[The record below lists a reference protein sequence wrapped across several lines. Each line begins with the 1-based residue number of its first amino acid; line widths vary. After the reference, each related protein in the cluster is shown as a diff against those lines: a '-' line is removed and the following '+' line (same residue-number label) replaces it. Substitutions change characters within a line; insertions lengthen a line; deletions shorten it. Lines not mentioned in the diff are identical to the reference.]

1 MIELRGNY
9 FDGKTSRAYAVT
21 ATLEDMTIAIKGKDI
36 NISDISLDACE
47 IPPGLGRTM
56 RSIVLPGGA
65 RLETDDL
72 DGIRIVEKGLG
83 KNSGMHIVNLLESNW
98 RLVVAC
104 FAGLIMSTWLF
115 IAYAIPFIADKA
127 AASIPLIVTEKIS
140 DHTLEVLDEH
150 FFKESSLDEAVA
162 ESLRESFKTLVT
174 GKDDAF
180 NFRLEFRSGKG
191 MMGANAFALPSGMI
205 LMTDQLV
212 ELSEKR
218 EELLGI
224 LYHEITHV
232 KKRHGMRSVLQ
243 NAGVFLLVSALAGD
257 IASITS
263 VASTFPTMLA
273 QTGYLRD
280 FEREADRE
288 AGLYM
293 IEQGWG
299 TKPLEEILGRITGGG
314 LDIPGTSYLST
325 HPGTEERLKRLR
337 ALKTGEGI
345 N

>member
-9 FDGKTSRAYAVT
+9 FDGKTSQAYPVT
-21 ATLEDMTIAIKGKDI
+21 AILDKMAIAIKGKEID
-36 NISDISLDACE
+36 ISDISLDACE
-47 IPPGLGRTM
+47 IPPGLGRTR
-56 RSIVLPGGA
+56 RSIIFPDGA

-72 DGIRIVEKGLG
+72 AGIRSVEKDFG
-83 KNSGMHIVNLLESNW
+83 KNSGMHIVNLLESSW
-98 RLVVAC
+98 RLVAAC
-104 FAGLIMSTWLF
+104 FAGLIFSTWLF
-115 IAYAIPFIADKA
+115 ITYGIPFIADKA
-127 AASIPLIVTEKIS
+127 AASIPFMVTEKIS
-140 DHTLEVLDEH
+140 NHTLEVLDEH
-150 FFKESSLDEAVA
+150 FFKESTLDEEVA
-162 ESLRESFKTLVT
+162 ESLREAFKALVA

-180 NFRLEFRSGKG
+180 KFRLEFRSGKG
-191 MMGANAFALPSGMI
+191 MVGANAFALPSGTI
-205 LMTDQLV
+205 LMTDELV

-232 KKRHGMRSVLQ
+232 EKRHGMRSVLQ
-243 NAGVFLLVSALAGD
+243 NAGVFLLVSALVGD

-273 QTGYLRD
+273 QTGYLRE

-299 TKPLEEILGRITGGG
+299 TKPLEEMLLRITKAHS
-314 LDIPGTSYLST
+314 DIQGSSLLST
-325 HPGTEERLKRLR
+325 HPDTTERIKNLKKLGQGRPS
-337 ALKTGEGI
+337 
-345 N
+345 